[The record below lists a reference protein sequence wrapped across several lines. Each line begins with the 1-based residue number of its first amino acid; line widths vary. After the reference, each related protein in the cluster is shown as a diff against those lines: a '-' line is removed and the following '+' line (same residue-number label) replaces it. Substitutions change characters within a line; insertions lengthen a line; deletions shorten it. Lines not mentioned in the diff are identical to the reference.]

1 MTADKTVNV
10 DQSKHVGNK
19 ILNSMAGKKVDE
31 HSFKRSDQAVTLGA
45 RTAVKIGDESVH
57 VDPQLL
63 FQRLVIV
70 SREREDTLASVFNY
84 ELCSHPLSCLNPH
97 VYP

>member
-10 DQSKHVGNK
+10 DQSKDVGIK

-31 HSFKRSDQAVTLGA
+31 HSFKRSEQAVTLGA

-57 VDPQLL
+57 VDPQVL
-63 FQRLVIV
+63 FQRLVTV
-70 SREREDTLASVFNY
+70 SREREDTLTSIFSY
-84 ELCSHPLSCLNPH
+84 ELCSFPPALFESS
-97 VYP
+97 